1 MSTTREGKIAK
12 PPLRHLPRPGRK
24 STGEKPPRPDAL
36 GRHLSMCGNRFAAHR
51 FVDQKTALQIKEGA
65 RREQR
70 GKAAERQIPGP
81 DRLCNICMCALRKML
96 RPVVNP
102 PMPKRPW
109 TDAERE
115 TVRLEYRHNR
125 GSVAHLARKLDRT
138 ENSIKG
144 VIQQLGITRSHGRK
158 RWTRKDDQR
167 LIDLAGAVSMP
178 RIAQILGRSTNS
190 VVVRSKRLRISLRD
204 RTGWYTAR
212 DVARLLGVDDHWVR
226 TRLQSG
232 VPPGTRYTAQGD
244 AAKLDVHDEALSGL
258 TWRIEEYKP
267 SLAFCKFGFVG
278 RR

>member
-36 GRHLSMCGNRFAAHR
+36 GRHLSMCGNRWAAHR
-51 FVDQKTALQIKEGA
+51 FVDQKTALQIKEVA

-125 GSVAHLARKLDRT
+125 ESVARLAHKLDRT

-204 RTGWYTAR
+204 RTGWNTAR

-232 VPPGTRYTAQGD
+232 VLPGTRYTAQGD

-267 SLAFCKFGFVG
+267 SLAICKFGFVG